1 MNHSGA
7 IPSVETLLNRLKA
20 SAEPTRLRIL
30 AICAQG
36 ELTVSELTH
45 ILGQSQPRVSRHL
58 KLLCDAGL
66 LNRFQEGAWVFYR
79 LADRAGSRSYAL
91 CQQIISLIP
100 ENDPQVNRDMQRL
113 ADVRRARHDVADAY
127 FRENAGRW
135 DQIRSMHV
143 DDAEVEAKLLSALPF
158 EAEKHLIDIGTGTG
172 RILELM
178 APHVARSVGVD
189 SSREMLALA
198 RSRLDTLDIRDCQVR
213 QGDMYQLREDDGGFD
228 IAILHQVLHYA
239 DDPAAVVIEAGRVLT
254 RGGTLAIVDF
264 APHDVEELRDGHA
277 HRRLGF
283 GDSEMAGL
291 MNDADLRTVETH
303 ELPGDPLTVKI
314 WIGQKSAEGTSAR
327 DLPAQISVGVSNRGE
342 VGQ

>member
-1 MNHSGA
+1 ME
-7 IPSVETLLNRLKA
+7 ILLNRLKA
-20 SAEPTRLRIL
+20 AAEPTRLRIL
-30 AICAQG
+30 ALCAQG

-79 LADRAGSRSYAL
+79 LADRSGSRAYAL
-91 CQQIISLIP
+91 CQQIIGLIP

-113 ADVRRARHDVADAY
+113 AEVRRARHEIADAY
-127 FRENAGRW
+127 FRENASRW

-143 DDAEVEAKLLSALPF
+143 DDAEVEAALLSALPHD
-158 EAEKHLIDIGTGTG
+158 EEKRLIDIGTGTG

-178 APHVARSVGVD
+178 APRVARSIGVD
-189 SSREMLALA
+189 LSREMLALA
-198 RSRLDTLDIRDCQVR
+198 RSRLDSLDIRGCQVR
-213 QGDMYQLREDDGGFD
+213 QGDMYQLREDDAGFD

-239 DDPAAVVIEAGRVLT
+239 DDPAAVVIEAARVLVP
-254 RGGTLAIVDF
+254 GGTLAIVDF
-264 APHDVEELRDGHA
+264 APHAVEELRDVHA

-283 GDSEMAGL
+283 GDREIAGL
-291 MNDADLRTVETH
+291 LGDAGMRTVDTY

-314 WIGQKSAEGTSAR
+314 WIGQKSGDNDVTVN
-327 DLPAQISVGVSNRGE
+327 LPAKVTAGVSTREEAGR
-342 VGQ
+342 

>member
-1 MNHSGA
+1 M
-7 IPSVETLLNRLKA
+7 EKLLNRLKA
-20 SAEPTRLRIL
+20 AAEPMRLRIL

-79 LADRAGSRSYAL
+79 LADRAGSQSYAL
-91 CQQIISLIP
+91 CMQIISLIP
-100 ENDPQVNRDMQRL
+100 ENDSQVKRDMLRL
-113 ADVRRARHDVADAY
+113 ADVRRARHELADAY
-127 FRENAGRW
+127 FRENASQW

-143 DDAEVEAKLLSALPF
+143 DDLQVEATLLEALPDDG
-158 EAEKHLIDIGTGTG
+158 EKTLIDIGTGTG

-178 APHVARSVGVD
+178 APRVIRGIGVD

-198 RSRLDTLDIRDCQVR
+198 RSRLDSLNAGNCQVR
-213 QGDMYQLREDDGGFD
+213 QGDMYQLREDDAVFD

-239 DDPAAVVIEAGRVLT
+239 DDPAAVVTEAARVLAP
-254 RGGTLAIVDF
+254 GGTLAIVDF
-264 APHDVEELRDGHA
+264 APHDIEGLRDLHA

-283 GDSEMAGL
+283 GDTEIAAL
-291 MNDADLRTVETH
+291 FEDADMLAVETH
-303 ELPGDPLTVKI
+303 DLPGDPLTVKI
-314 WIGQKSAEGTSAR
+314 WIGRKTGEGAVGADVR
-327 DLPAQISVGVSNRGE
+327 PALPAAVSAGLSAGGE
-342 VGQ
+342 TVR

>member
-1 MNHSGA
+1 ME
-7 IPSVETLLNRLKA
+7 ILLNRLKA
-20 SAEPTRLRIL
+20 AAEPTRLRIL

-79 LADRAGSRSYAL
+79 LADRAGSRSSAL
-91 CQQIISLIP
+91 SQQIISLIP
-100 ENDPQVNRDMQRL
+100 EDDPQVGRDMQRL

-127 FRENAGRW
+127 FRENASRW
-135 DQIRSMHV
+135 DQIRTMHV
-143 DDAEVEAKLLSALPF
+143 DDAEVEAKLLAALPYH
-158 EAEKHLIDIGTGTG
+158 AETNLIDIGTGTG

-178 APHVARSVGVD
+178 APCVARSVGVD

-198 RSRLDTLDIRDCQVR
+198 RSRVDTLDIRGCQVR
-213 QGDMYQLREDDGGFD
+213 QGDMYQLGEDDAGFD

-239 DDPAAVVIEAGRVLT
+239 DDPAAVVFEAGRVLVP
-254 RGGTLAIVDF
+254 GGTLAIVDF
-264 APHDVEELRDGHA
+264 APHDVEALRDGHA

-283 GDSEMAGL
+283 GDIEIAGL
-291 MNDADLRTVETH
+291 FDDADVHTIETH

-314 WIGQKSAEGTSAR
+314 WIGQKSGNDDIRADVPAE
-327 DLPAQISVGVSNRGE
+327 LPASVAIRGE
-342 VGQ
+342 AGR

>member
-1 MNHSGA
+1 ME
-7 IPSVETLLNRLKA
+7 ILLNRLKA
-20 SAEPTRLRIL
+20 AAEPTRLRIL

-79 LADRAGSRSYAL
+79 LADRAGSRSYTL
-91 CQQIISLIP
+91 CQQIIGLIP
-100 ENDPQVNRDMQRL
+100 ENEPQIKRDMQRL
-113 ADVRRARHDVADAY
+113 ADVRRARHDVADSY
-127 FRENAGRW
+127 FRENASRW

-143 DDAEVEAKLLSALPF
+143 DDAEVEAKLLAAVPHG
-158 EAEKHLIDIGTGTG
+158 AEKHLIDIGTGTG

-178 APHVARSVGVD
+178 APCVARSVGVD

-213 QGDMYQLREDDGGFD
+213 QGDMYQLREDDAGFD
-228 IAILHQVLHYA
+228 IAILYQVLHYA
-239 DDPAAVVIEAGRVLT
+239 DDPSAVVIEAGRVLAH
-254 RGGTLAIVDF
+254 GGTLAIVDF
-264 APHDVEELRDGHA
+264 APHDVEELRDSHA

-283 GDSEMAGL
+283 GDSEIAGL
-291 MNDADLRTVETH
+291 FDDAKMHTVETY

-314 WIGQKSAEGTSAR
+314 WIGRKSGEDDLIAEVPA
-327 DLPAQISVGVSNRGE
+327 DLPAGVATRGE
-342 VGQ
+342 ANR

>member
-1 MNHSGA
+1 ME
-7 IPSVETLLNRLKA
+7 ILLNRLKA
-20 SAEPTRLRIL
+20 AAEPTRLRIL

-91 CQQIISLIP
+91 CRQIIGLLP
-100 ENDPQVNRDMQRL
+100 DNDPQVKRDMLRL
-113 ADVRRARHDVADAY
+113 ADVRRARQEVAEAY
-127 FRENAGRW
+127 FRENASRW

-143 DDAEVEAKLLSALPF
+143 DDGQVEAKLLAALPDTG
-158 EAEKHLIDIGTGTG
+158 EKNLIDIGTGTG

-178 APHVARSVGVD
+178 APRVARSIGVD

-198 RSRLDTLDIRDCQVR
+198 RSRLDSLYAANCQVR
-213 QGDMYQLREDDGGFD
+213 QGDMYRLREEDGAFD

-239 DDPAAVVIEAGRVLT
+239 DDPAAVVSEAARVLAP
-254 RGGTLAIVDF
+254 GGTLAIVDF
-264 APHDVEELRDGHA
+264 APHDVEDLRDIHA

-283 GDSEMAGL
+283 GDSEIATL
-291 MNDADLRTVETH
+291 LSDADMLTVETYD
-303 ELPGDPLTVKI
+303 LPGDPLTVKI
-314 WIGQKSAEGTSAR
+314 WIGRKTDQRTVISNVRPAISAAVHAGLSA
-327 DLPAQISVGVSNRGE
+327 GGE
-342 VGQ
+342 VSQ

>member
-1 MNHSGA
+1 M
-7 IPSVETLLNRLKA
+7 ETLLNRLKA
-20 SAEPTRLRIL
+20 AAESTRLRIL

-79 LADRAGSRSYAL
+79 LADRTGSRSYTL
-91 CQQIISLIP
+91 CQQIIGLIP
-100 ENDPQVNRDMQRL
+100 ENDPQIKRDMQRL
-113 ADVRRARHDVADAY
+113 AEVRRARHDVAEAY
-127 FRENAGRW
+127 FRENASRW

-143 DDAEVEAKLLSALPF
+143 DDADVEATLLSALPHD
-158 EAEKHLIDIGTGTG
+158 ADMQLIDIGTGTG

-178 APHVARSVGVD
+178 APRVARSVGID

-198 RSRLDTLDIRDCQVR
+198 RSRLDTLDIRGCQVR
-213 QGDMYQLREDDGGFD
+213 QGDMYQLREDDAGFD

-239 DDPAAVVIEAGRVLT
+239 DDPAAVVIEAGRVLAP
-254 RGGTLAIVDF
+254 GGTLAIVDF
-264 APHDVEELRDGHA
+264 APHGVEELRDGHA

-283 GDSEMAGL
+283 GDNEIDGL
-291 MNDADLRTVETH
+291 FDDADMRTLATH

-314 WIGQKSAEGTSAR
+314 WIGQKAGHEELSA
-327 DLPAQISVGVSNRGE
+327 DVPASISVGAAPERE
-342 VGQ
+342 IKQ

>member
-1 MNHSGA
+1 M
-7 IPSVETLLNRLKA
+7 ETLLNRLKA
-20 SAEPTRLRIL
+20 AAEPTRLRIL

-79 LADRAGSRSYAL
+79 LADRTGSRSNAL
-91 CQQIISLIP
+91 CQQIIGLIP
-100 ENDPQVNRDMQRL
+100 ENDAQVKRDMQRL
-113 ADVRRARHDVADAY
+113 ADVRRARHDLADAY
-127 FRENAGRW
+127 FRENASRW

-143 DDAEVEAKLLSALPF
+143 DDTEVEAKLLAALPHD
-158 EAEKHLIDIGTGTG
+158 AEKHLIDIGTGTG

-178 APHVARSVGVD
+178 APRVARSVGVD

-198 RSRLDTLDIRDCQVR
+198 RSRLDGLDIRGCQVR
-213 QGDMYQLREDDGGFD
+213 QGDMYQLREDDAAFD

-239 DDPAAVVIEAGRVLT
+239 DDPAAVVIEAGRVLAP
-254 RGGTLAIVDF
+254 GGTLAIVDF
-264 APHDVEELRDGHA
+264 APHAAEELRDVHA

-283 GDSEMAGL
+283 GDAEIAGL
-291 MNDADLRTVETH
+291 FSEAHMRTIEMH
-303 ELPGDPLTVKI
+303 ELPGHPLTVKI
-314 WIGQKSAEGTSAR
+314 WIGQKSGVDGLTADVPAEVH
-327 DLPAQISVGVSNRGE
+327 VGVSTRGE
-342 VGQ
+342 ASR

>member
-1 MNHSGA
+1 ME
-7 IPSVETLLNRLKA
+7 ILLNRLKA
-20 SAEPTRLRIL
+20 AAEPTRLRIL

-79 LADRAGSRSYAL
+79 LADRAGSRSYTL
-91 CQQIISLIP
+91 CQQIIGLIP
-100 ENDPQVNRDMQRL
+100 ENEPQIKRDMQRL
-113 ADVRRARHDVADAY
+113 ADVRRTRHDVADAY
-127 FRENAGRW
+127 FRENASRW

-143 DDAEVEAKLLSALPF
+143 DDAEVEAKLLAAIPHG
-158 EAEKHLIDIGTGTG
+158 AEKHLIDIGTGTG

-178 APHVARSVGVD
+178 APRVARSVGVD

-213 QGDMYQLREDDGGFD
+213 QGDMYQLREDDAGFD
-228 IAILHQVLHYA
+228 VAILYQVLHYA
-239 DDPAAVVIEAGRVLT
+239 DDPSAVVTEAGRVVLP
-254 RGGTLAIVDF
+254 GGTLAIVDF
-264 APHDVEELRDGHA
+264 APHDVEELRDVHA

-283 GDSEMAGL
+283 GDSEIAGL
-291 MNDADLRTVETH
+291 FEDADMHTVETH
-303 ELPGDPLTVKI
+303 ELPGHPLTVKI
-314 WIGQKSAEGTSAR
+314 WIGRKSGDDAITTNVPTEI
-327 DLPAQISVGVSNRGE
+327 PVGVSTRGE
-342 VGQ
+342 ASR